1 MANQTLRTIIQFK
14 RGSAETME
22 AGKNAVLA
30 AGEPCYDM
38 SEHALKSGDGVTTL
52 ENLPAFHTGEIPA
65 GASHYEGI
73 KQEGE
78 TDAQVIARVVTGTPN
93 KDDVFIVKSVIAS
106 DKYSF
111 TAYVYDGA
119 KWVAMDGNYDAENV
133 YFSEDLVATENVG
146 TVKVGSTG
154 SATISAAGKSVKQ
167 VLSSILAKE
176 KNPTAT
182 APKAT
187 ITLTQA
193 KAYEVGTSITP
204 SYTTTF
210 DAGSY
215 TYGPATGI
223 TATSYSV
230 GDGTN
235 TRETSAGSFPALTVG
250 DSTNYKLSLTV
261 AYGAGA
267 IPKTNLGNE
276 YAAAQ
281 IKAGNAT
288 ANSGAITGYR
298 SFFYG
303 VDDGTG
309 AIDSNTIRALTNGG
323 AYNAKKELNLAASSK
338 VNATRVIVAYPVSNT
353 RGGLTLVNLTSTLNA
368 DITKDFVQQANV
380 NVEGANGY
388 EAVAY
393 KCFVYQ
399 PAKID
404 ASETYKITLS

>member
-14 RGSAETME
+14 RGTAETLE
-22 AGKNAVLA
+22 ASKNTVLA
-30 AGEPCYDM
+30 AGEPCYDLD
-38 SEHALKSGDGVTTL
+38 EHALKIGDGVTTL

-65 GASHYEGI
+65 DASHYEGI

-93 KDDVFIVKSVIAS
+93 KDDVFIVKSIIAS

-146 TVKVGSTG
+146 TVKIDSTG
-154 SATISAAGKSVKQ
+154 SATISAAGKNVKQ
-167 VLSSILAKE
+167 VLSSILAQE
-176 KNPTAT
+176 KNPTAIP
-182 APKAT
+182 PKAT

-193 KAYEVGTSITP
+193 KAYEVGTSVTP

-210 DAGSY
+210 NAGSY

-230 GDGTN
+230 SDGTN
-235 TRETSAGSFPALTVG
+235 TRDTSAGSFPALTVG
-250 DSTNYKLSLTV
+250 DNTNYKLSLTA

-281 IKAGNAT
+281 IQAGNAT

-303 VDDGTG
+303 VDDSTG
-309 AIDSNTIRALTNGG
+309 AIDSSTIRALTNGG

-338 VNATRVIVAYPVSNT
+338 ENATRVIVAYPVSNP